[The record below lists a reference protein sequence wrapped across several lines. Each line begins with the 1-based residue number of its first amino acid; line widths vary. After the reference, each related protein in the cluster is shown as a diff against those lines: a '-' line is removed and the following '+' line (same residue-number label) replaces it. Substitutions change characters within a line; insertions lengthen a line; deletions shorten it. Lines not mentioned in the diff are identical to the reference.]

1 MQQHRFDPISFVFGL
16 LFVSLAALFALP
28 IEPWDVF
35 FGGIEL
41 GWLWPL
47 VIIAAGVALLA
58 PSFRQWRKDGDEPE
72 ESPAEL

>member
-28 IEPWDVF
+28 VEPWDVF

-47 VIIAAGVALLA
+47 VITAAGIALIA
-58 PSFRQWRKDGDEPE
+58 PTIRQSRRDKDEAE